1 MKQKEAT
8 IWEAGTKLLLRYS
21 MFDKWQLMHYIR
33 WPVNNIPWGSTL
45 LLLGRSEWS
54 VACEESTSFQLSPLP
69 KGHVT
74 LCLTGRK
81 EACKQQRTG
90 LSSLHRG
97 KEWTLSCNE
106 TETNVCPVT
115 QQLVFDPDTSTLLV
129 THLSWS
135 KCLYIWTHDGP
146 LEGAPAHVW
155 EESRPLWGSTGVE
168 RKTWNIET

>member
-8 IWEAGTKLLLRYS
+8 IWEAGTK
-21 MFDKWQLMHYIR
+21 YIR

-54 VACEESTSFQLSPLP
+54 VACGESIQVFSFLLYQRA
-69 KGHVT
+69 T
-74 LCLTGRK
+74 LLCVLTVRK

-106 TETNVCPVT
+106 TETNV
-115 QQLVFDPDTSTLLV
+115 FDPDTSTLLV

-135 KCLYIWTHDGP
+135 KCLYIWTHDAP
-146 LEGAPAHVW
+146 LEGPPAHVS
-155 EESRPLWGSTGVE
+155 EESQPLWGSKGVE
-168 RKTWNIET
+168 RKTWNIETQPIL